1 MKLKG
6 MMKDNFNRKFKHI
19 GLSILFASV
28 ALTGSIHGFA
38 QSSADPNKV
47 LRYVFPVAETGFDPA
62 GTQDLYSAHVHNSIF
77 EGLYTYDY
85 LASPAKLV
93 PRTAVALP
101 EVSADG
107 LTYTFKIQK
116 GIYFAKDPVFKG
128 KPRELTAQDYVYS
141 YKRLLDPSLHSP
153 NSWLLDGKV
162 AGMDSVLADAK
173 KTGKF
178 NYDRPV
184 DGLKATDRYTLV
196 IKLTQPDQNFPML
209 LAHQPAGAVAR
220 EVIEH
225 YRDKAG
231 FAMKNPV
238 GTGPYVLSKWVP
250 GSRIILKANPDF
262 RSYIW
267 DFKASTPEDQ
277 KIVDAMKG
285 KKMPQIGVV
294 DIQVMEEG
302 QSRWL
307 SFSKNET
314 DLFILD
320 GDLVVQAI
328 QDGKLKPELAKKGVQ
343 LSRILDP
350 SIDYHYWNMRNPV
363 VGGLTKD
370 KIALRRAMAM
380 AYSADTQIKVLSKG
394 DAEKL
399 QYPIPQG
406 IVGHDPNYKSS
417 IPYSVKAANLL
428 LDRYHYKVGADGW
441 RTLPNGEPL
450 VIEMTTGNT
459 ARSQQG
465 AEFWKKTLD
474 NIKTKMTT
482 KSMPFAESLKAE
494 KQCKTMFKAS
504 AWVADYP
511 DADNFM
517 QLFYGKNIHATNN
530 GCMKIPEYD
539 RLYEQ
544 TQKMKPG
551 PERDALYRKMARIM
565 EVYMPVQFASSR
577 YRNALAQPRVIG
589 FKKHPI
595 LPSEWMYFD
604 LKK

>member
-1 MKLKG
+1 MLKQ
-6 MMKDNFNRKFKHI
+6 I
-19 GLSILFASV
+19 GVSV
-28 ALTGSIHGFA
+28 LLGSLCLTGLINVITKTT
-38 QSSADPNKV
+38 ADQNKA
-47 LRYVFPVAETGFDPA
+47 LRYVFPGAKTGFDPA
-62 GTQDLYSAHVHNSIF
+62 GTHDLYSAHVHNSIF

-101 EVSADG
+101 QVSADG
-107 LTYTFKIQK
+107 LTYTIKVQK
-116 GIYFAKDPVFKG
+116 GIYFAKDPAFNG
-128 KPRELTAQDYVYS
+128 KARELTAQDYVYS
-141 YKRLLDPSLHSP
+141 YKRLLDPSLRSP
-153 NSWLLDGKV
+153 NSWLLDAKV
-162 AGMDSVLADAK
+162 VGMDKVLEEAK

-178 NYDRPV
+178 NYDTPV
-184 DGLKATDRYTLV
+184 AGLYAPDRYTLV

-220 EVIEH
+220 EVIEK

-262 RSYIW
+262 RGYIW

-285 KKMPQIGVV
+285 KKMPQIGVI

-307 SFSKNET
+307 SFSKDET
-314 DLFILD
+314 DLFVLD

-328 QDGKLKPELAKKGVQ
+328 DKGKLKPELAKKGIQ
-343 LSRILDP
+343 LSRIVDP
-350 SIDYHYWNMRNPV
+350 SIDYHYWNMQNPV
-363 VGGLTKD
+363 VGGLSKD

-380 AYSADTQIKVLSKG
+380 AYSADNQIKIINKG
-394 DAEKL
+394 DAQKI
-399 QYPIPQG
+399 QYPIPEG
-406 IVGHDPNYKSS
+406 IVGYDPNYKSS

-428 LDRYHYKVGADGW
+428 LDRYNYKVGADGW
-441 RTLPNGEPL
+441 RTLPNGKPL
-450 VIEMTTGNT
+450 VIEMTLSGNS

-474 NIKTKMTT
+474 SIKLKMTT
-482 KSMPFAESLKAE
+482 KSMPFAEALKAE
-494 KQCKTMFKAS
+494 KQCQTMFKAS
-504 AWVADYP
+504 AWIADYP

-517 QLFYGKNIHATNN
+517 QLFYGKNIHVTNN

-551 PERDALYRKMARIM
+551 PERDALYRQMARIM
-565 EVYMPVQFASSR
+565 EVYMPVQMEGTR

-595 LPSEWMYFD
+595 IPSEWMYFD